1 MFNLKPD
8 YDIFDLNADLDE
20 ISSFM
25 EVVLKSCESK
35 EYLTEYY
42 VLNHALKKQ
51 KELIEKINS

>member
-42 VLNHALKKQ
+42 VLYHALKKQ